1 MPVERPAVVDADAVA
16 LGSVSVD
23 SRSTA
28 VGALTFVSR
37 WQPSA
42 PPLGGQLMRFC
53 GFVGSV
59 TSRFSALVIAAAA
72 KPKKRAGAT
81 AREKRIVTGRIG
93 VRWWVSLG
101 GSEC

>member
-1 MPVERPAVVDADAVA
+1 MPVERVAVVDADAVA

-59 TSRFSALVIAAAA
+59 TPRFSALLTAAAAA
-72 KPKKRAGAT
+72 KPKKRAGAI
-81 AREKRIVTGRIG
+81 AREKRIVDERA
-93 VRWWVSLG
+93 R
-101 GSEC
+101 